1 MRWYVSDS
9 DKVTMYTLNPF
20 DLESVDEEIPDVTT
34 TVVTTVSSTTKTTVK
49 TTVKTTSKSSTSK
62 TAPTTVSS
70 SVNTSKSTETVTGD
84 TDTISLSRTQ
94 LDMSAGDKMLL
105 KVNNYSG
112 SVIWVSGDKSVVT
125 VDEKG
130 YVYAVSEGST
140 TIFAICGN
148 TSLICKVTVSADI
161 DENEVPGDANL
172 SLIHI

>member
-1 MRWYVSDS
+1 MCIRD
-9 DKVTMYTLNPF
+9 
-20 DLESVDEEIPDVTT
+20 
-34 TVVTTVSSTTKTTVK
+34 
-49 TTVKTTSKSSTSK
+49 
-62 TAPTTVSS
+62 
-70 SVNTSKSTETVTGD
+70 
-84 TDTISLSRTQ
+84 R
-94 LDMSAGDKMLL
+94 DMSAGDKMLL

-161 DENEVPGDANL
+161 DENEVDVYKRQEKGQPITEL
-172 SLIHI
+172 PWRS